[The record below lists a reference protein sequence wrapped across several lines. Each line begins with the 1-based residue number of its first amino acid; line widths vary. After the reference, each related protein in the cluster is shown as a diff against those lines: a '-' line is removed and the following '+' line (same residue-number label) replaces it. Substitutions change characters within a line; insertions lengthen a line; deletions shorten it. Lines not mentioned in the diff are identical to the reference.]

1 MRRRNLILLIS
12 ISIIAIISAM
22 VIYGAATGS
31 IWFLTG
37 TGSSMEPTITQ
48 KDVMIIVPVNPELLR
63 VGDIITYRREVDGG
77 NKVIFVTHRIIVIDD
92 GLIKTKG
99 DAMSEADEYVVRAS
113 DVKGKVIGRIPFAA
127 LLVRFVH
134 TTIGYILFVLIP
146 ASLLIGIEIKKLLR
160 SSKRSRSNTRRR

>member
-1 MRRRNLILLIS
+1 MRRRNLILP
-12 ISIIAIISAM
+12 ISIIAIVSAM

-31 IWFLTG
+31 IGFITG

-48 KDVMIIVPVNPELLR
+48 NDVMIVVPVNPEFLR

-99 DAMSEADEYVVRAS
+99 DAMSEADEYVVRTS
-113 DVKGKVIGRIPFAA
+113 DVKVKVVGRIPFAA
-127 LLVRFVH
+127 LLIRFVH
-134 TTIGYILFVLIP
+134 TTIGYILFILVP
-146 ASLLIGIEIKKLLR
+146 ASLLIGMEIKKKLR
-160 SSKRSRSNTRRR
+160 ASKHSRSNTRRR